1 MSNQIIQITALIITI
16 MIQIVHPTHKE
27 EIGVKSEKEPTSM
40 TAVVIQVQEI
50 VQLVA
55 HHMVVAT
62 PQTTTTVGEFA
73 GVAFRVVRTPRGL
86 GNRMNGKLISGR
98 FKTRTHFRS
107 SCGKMEQLI

>member
-1 MSNQIIQITALIITI
+1 MSNQIIQITALIITLQ
-16 MIQIVHPTHKE
+16 MQIVHPTHLE

-40 TAVVIQVQEI
+40 TAIVIQI
-50 VQLVA
+50 VE
-55 HHMVVAT
+55 HMVVAT
-62 PQTTTTVGEFA
+62 PQTTIAVGEFA
-73 GVAFRVVRTPRGL
+73 GVAFRVVRTSQGL